1 MNGVADVIVVG
12 GGPCGSTAAASLAKH
27 GAKVTVFEE
36 HARIGT
42 PSHCPGHLSIKGLK
56 QLGLFPLPAKTV
68 KNTFCGATFYSPK
81 GNAFSI
87 RFSEP
92 ITCIVDRVLFDEH
105 IAEIAKAAGAT
116 YELESHVESL
126 LIRDGFVRGVS
137 IKRKDRIDKLSAE
150 IVVDSE
156 GISSRLLMQTGLQ
169 TLDRHALVNGVEA
182 EVENAKNL
190 QPDMVEV
197 FLGREYAPGFYAWL
211 IPKNDGRAKIGL
223 AAKTGNPRELLH
235 RFMLKHPATSEK
247 LRKARI
253 LQTAFHP
260 LTLGGPIPKAYSN
273 GFLAVG
279 DAASHVKPTTGG
291 GIILGMTCAE
301 IGAQVAHKALQINDF
316 SAGFLSLYQKRCEQ
330 VLGFDMNVM
339 LRIRRM
345 LDALSDSEID
355 GLISAGRALG
365 LDKTLLN
372 MKDIDFQGRSLLHVL
387 RNPRMLAFIG
397 YLLFLHLTAN
407 P

>member
-56 QLGLFPLPAKTV
+56 QLGLFPLPAKIV
-68 KNTFCGATFYSPK
+68 ENTFCGATFYSPK

-116 YELESHVESL
+116 YELESRVDSL

-150 IVVDSE
+150 IVVDGE

-169 TLDRHALVNGVEA
+169 TLDRHALANGVEA
-182 EVENAKNL
+182 EVENVKNL
-190 QPDMVEV
+190 QSDMVEV

-211 IPKNDGRAKIGL
+211 IPKNDEQAKIGL
-223 AAKTGNPRELLH
+223 AAKMGNPRELLQKL
-235 RFMLKHPATSEK
+235 MLKHPVASEK

-253 LQTAFHP
+253 LRAAFHP
-260 LTLGGPIPKAYSN
+260 IALGGLIPRAYSN

-291 GIILGMTCAE
+291 GIILGMTCAQ
-301 IGAQVAHKALQINDF
+301 IAAQVASKALQSNDL
-316 SAGFLSLYQKRCEQ
+316 STGLLSLYQKRCEQ
-330 VLGFDMNVM
+330 VIGFDMNVM

-345 LDALSDSEID
+345 LDAMSDSEID
-355 GLISAGRALG
+355 GLISAGRTLG

-372 MKDIDFQGRSLLHVL
+372 MRDIDFQGRSLLHVL
-387 RNPRMLAFIG
+387 QSPRMLAFIG